1 MRLEL
6 QSVECQCWHEGH
18 HRRFERRVGRSG
30 KTRVH
35 QVELNFS
42 DHDACGDPFFVNG
55 HRVVVVLPLVLG
67 YLGLGAVG
75 EMLLR
80 MRGISPHAG

>member
-1 MRLEL
+1 MTLVAIL
-6 QSVECQCWHEGH
+6 SLLMAIA
-18 HRRFERRVGRSG
+18 S
-30 KTRVH
+30 
-35 QVELNFS
+35 
-42 DHDACGDPFFVNG
+42 
-55 HRVVVVLPLVLG
+55 VVVLPLVLG